1 MEVDWNESRAK
12 RALVLSVLC
21 PYGLGFMTF
30 AVDLAVAPALW
41 LALLSGLLGGLS
53 FGRSARTRFLY
64 CLPSVAQA
72 LISVVLALLVVRGHE
87 SVLGIEITISALIA
101 AVIAIPIWNYA
112 HARLWLADDRSTHQ
126 DERRR

>member
-30 AVDLAVAPALW
+30 AVDFAVAPALW
-41 LALLSGLLGGLS
+41 FALLSGMVGGLS

-72 LISVVLALLVVRGHE
+72 LISVVLALLVVRGRE
-87 SVLGIEITISALIA
+87 SVSGIEITISALIA
-101 AVIAIPIWNYA
+101 AVVAILIWNCA
-112 HARLWLADDRSTHQ
+112 HARLWLADDRSTRQ
-126 DERRR
+126 DGRWR